1 MLGAGPAGLAAACAL
16 SSKGARVVVVDC
28 GLPMAGRR
36 TDRPE
41 ETGCGIGGA
50 GLFSDGKFSYF
61 PSGRWVYRLPRRD
74 WLREAYGWMTD
85 RLERVYI
92 PTRPYPPLSSGER
105 VLPVDGGPL
114 CRRPYPSFR
123 TSAAQRYD
131 LLAQLMN
138 GVNGPVLPEAFVHS
152 IDRGRAGYRVRCR
165 RDVGFSCAAGDYAGA
180 VIATGKFGGL
190 ALAER
195 GLTAPVQLHPVRYE
209 LGLRMDIVGDLPFD
223 TSPQAADVKYI
234 WDHGDVSFRTFCTCR
249 DGEIRIV
256 DYDTLTCVSGRTA
269 DVATG
274 YSNFALLARF
284 AGASLPLGES
294 IWDTVISHHRGR
306 TTATWEPLC
315 SFMGASNHHGI
326 RGQHETGER
335 PWIPADAF
343 EPGTLRSTLG
353 EHFASLMQRACS
365 DLMAACPRLRDSSPV
380 CIFPAIEGT
389 GSYPLV
395 DGELRVPNENIWCAG
410 DLLGHTR
417 GIVPS
422 LLTGYYAGLSAAERL
437 GPFRGAAGSY
447 LLATAAR
454 RPVHRAQAALD
465 ASEALGEHSA
475 EVSDNATVGR
485 SWPVPGGIAS
495 SSAPMP
501 TVFTA
506 QSKEHFYCRDAI
518 CEFVLS
524 HGAVPLNPFRVFEY
538 FLGDRVERDL
548 IRRGNN
554 NLVRISDQLWVFG
567 CRIADGVL
575 FEILLA
581 RELDK
586 PVRFFTIDN
595 RADRIREASVDELS
609 FEEECYLHYKTH
621 RATKADIIAQIT
633 GRGLL
638 GQLSLFSQP
647 SDEND

>member
-1 MLGAGPAGLAAACAL
+1 
-16 SSKGARVVVVDC
+16 
-28 GLPMAGRR
+28 
-36 TDRPE
+36 
-41 ETGCGIGGA
+41 
-50 GLFSDGKFSYF
+50 
-61 PSGRWVYRLPRRD
+61 
-74 WLREAYGWMTD
+74 
-85 RLERVYI
+85 
-92 PTRPYPPLSSGER
+92 
-105 VLPVDGGPL
+105 
-114 CRRPYPSFR
+114 
-123 TSAAQRYD
+123 
-131 LLAQLMN
+131 MN

-152 IDRGRAGYRVRCR
+152 INRDTAGYRVRCR
-165 RDVGFSCAAGDYAGA
+165 RDVSFSCAAGEYAGA

-195 GLTAPVQLHPVRYE
+195 GLTAPVPLRPVRYE
-209 LGLRMDIVGDLPFD
+209 LGLRIDIVGDLPFD
-223 TSPQAADVKYI
+223 ASPQAADVKYI
-234 WDHGDVSFRTFCTCR
+234 WDHGDISFRTFCTCS
-249 DGEIRIV
+249 DGEVRMV
-256 DYDTLTCVSGRTA
+256 DYDTLTCVSGRAA
-269 DVATG
+269 DVASG

-284 AGASLPLGES
+284 KGASLPIGES

-315 SFMGASNHHGI
+315 SFMGASNHLGI
-326 RGQHETGER
+326 LGPHETGER

-343 EPGTLRSTLG
+343 EPGSLRSILG
-353 EHFASLMQRACS
+353 EQFTPLMQRACS
-365 DLMAACPRLRDSSPV
+365 DLVEACPRLRDASPV

-395 DGELRVPNENIWCAG
+395 DGELRVRNENIWCAG

-447 LLATAAR
+447 MLSNAAR
-454 RPVHRAQAALD
+454 RPLQHPQPKPDGAP
-465 ASEALGEHSA
+465 ALGGDSSL
-475 EVSDNATVGR
+475 VSDDVTLCRGH
-485 SWPVPGGIAS
+485 WVPQCITS
-495 SSAPMP
+495 SRTPMP

-554 NLVRISDQLWVFG
+554 NLIRISDELWVFG

-575 FEILLA
+575 FEILHA

-638 GQLSLFSQP
+638 GQLSLFSEA
-647 SDEND
+647 SDEHD